1 MLAEKPFVRVA
12 IDGNCAAGKSTLGTL
27 LQEVYGANLF
37 HMDDYFLPFACK
49 TPERLA
55 EPGGN
60 VDYERFREEVA
71 GREPGSAIRWRPFD
85 CAAQAL
91 GAWQT
96 AGPKPLT
103 VVEGS
108 YSLHPTLRG
117 AYDLKVFLAIDP
129 ERQSA
134 RILARNG
141 AEKHR
146 RFIEEWIP
154 LENAYFSALD
164 IRSLCDLAFDV

>member
-1 MLAEKPFVRVA
+1 MS
-12 IDGNCAAGKSTLGTL
+12 D
-27 LQEVYGANLF
+27 VYGSEG
-37 HMDDYFLPFACK
+37 
-49 TPERLA
+49 ERT
-55 EPGGN
+55 
-60 VDYERFREEVA
+60 
-71 GREPGSAIRWRPFD
+71 S
-85 CAAQAL
+85 
-91 GAWQT
+91 
-96 AGPKPLT
+96 KPLT

-108 YSLHPTLRG
+108 YSLHPTLRS